1 VHVSVLSTHM
11 GLLVVTLSSFVPQ
24 TPFSGGRLI
33 VRPLLTHSLAASPT
47 PFRSCAMHP
56 GTGLLLLFS
65 KQSSRCA
72 KAKGEP
78 SPSGSLRTSTAVR
91 QIPMSV
97 ITSSSGQ
104 ANSLTVLLVV
114 T

>member
-1 VHVSVLSTHM
+1 VHFSVLSTHM
-11 GLLVVTLSSFVPQ
+11 GLLVVTASSFVPQ

-33 VRPLLTHSLAASPT
+33 VRPLFTHSFAASPT
-47 PFRSCAMHP
+47 GSCAMHP
-56 GTGLLLLFS
+56 GTGLLLLIP

-72 KAKGEP
+72 RAKGEP

-104 ANSLTVLLVV
+104 ADSLTVLLVL